1 MQIGYPFRRMTRA
14 SRWLLAVLFLGFPLP
29 ALAQPPRS
37 GGAAQPA
44 AGEASPSGQAG
55 SGQAPS
61 GQAAASPSKEQAEAQ
76 EHFQRAKDLYQE
88 GSYAQAVTE
97 LEAARALDPKAKDLV
112 FNLGIVHEKLQK
124 YDDAIADFRLYVD
137 MEGVTPA
144 ERQKAESIIKR
155 IEGAKREALAAPTAT
170 ADQGSAGA
178 GDHAPPPR
186 LPPASP
192 PHGRIDAATI
202 GAAAVSVVGL
212 GVGATFGILALSTR
226 PTGFVTG
233 RDGTYDD
240 LVAKTDDAHTF
251 AIVSDV
257 GFAVGAVALIATAW
271 LFLSRTKDPAKT
283 AFVGAPGTLLLGG
296 SFR

>member
-1 MQIGYPFRRMTRA
+1 MQIGYPFRPMTRA
-14 SRWLLAVLFLGFPLP
+14 SRWLLAVLLLGFPLP
-29 ALAQPPRS
+29 ALAQPPRA
-37 GGAAQPA
+37 GGAAQPEPSEQPEQPASA
-44 AGEASPSGQAG
+44 APASPG
-55 SGQAPS
+55 
-61 GQAAASPSKEQAEAQ
+61 GQAAAPSKEQAAAQ
-76 EHFQRAKDLYQE
+76 QHFQRAKDLYQE

-137 MEGVTPA
+137 MDGVTPA

-155 IEGAKREALAAPTAT
+155 IEGAKREASAVPSAT
-170 ADQGSAGA
+170 AEQGAPGT
-178 GDHAPPPR
+178 GGGTPPP
-186 LPPASP
+186 PPPEAEP
-192 PHGRIDAATI
+192 RHGRIDAATI
-202 GAAAVSVVGL
+202 GAASVSVVGL

-226 PTGFVTG
+226 PRGFVTG

-283 AFVGAPGTLLLGG
+283 ALLAGPGRLMLGG